1 MSNESERI
9 DTSKY
14 EGHALSLE
22 SVLSGYFTIEQI
34 KEVDKT
40 LMEDA
45 PEILAELKRCY
56 KELDELPTRW
66 ELMDIFDYHKWL
78 EYVESCFLAD
88 GSFNQDADFVRK
100 CAVNEKYGYHIEVI
114 DGVETVVHESEY

>member
-56 KELDELPTRW
+56 
-66 ELMDIFDYHKWL
+66 
-78 EYVESCFLAD
+78 
-88 GSFNQDADFVRK
+88 
-100 CAVNEKYGYHIEVI
+100 
-114 DGVETVVHESEY
+114 ESEDRLLELLQIIEYKYDIPVKQIAAMMSI

>member
-1 MSNESERI
+1 MNKKI
-9 DTSKY
+9 DLRKY

-45 PEILAELKRCY
+45 PLLLDAYKDKCEEVKRLREALQII
-56 KELDELPTRW
+56 KQDLDTAIAQGHIPIIQTATHGIDVTKIRN
-66 ELMDIFDYHKWL
+66 F
-78 EYVESCFLAD
+78 A
-88 GSFNQDADFVRK
+88 NDA
-100 CAVNEKYGYHIEVI
+100 
-114 DGVETVVHESEY
+114 SM

>member
-1 MSNESERI
+1 MNKKNERI

-45 PEILAELKRCY
+45 PEILADLKRSYEEIDALRSIIQDWVKIETFSDDGKDLFVDMEDSDGNCFSGY
-56 KELDELPTRW
+56 LDSTT
-66 ELMDIFDYHKWL
+66 DYD
-78 EYVESCFLAD
+78 E
-88 GSFNQDADFVRK
+88 
-100 CAVNEKYGYHIEVI
+100 
-114 DGVETVVHESEY
+114 